1 MTTKSGFD
9 AVVDPRILSDWR
21 FTMAISK
28 TNSKSDLDKLAGVQE
43 MATLLLGEEQFA
55 RLMAHIAEKNDG
67 FVPSEIVVTEVRE
80 ILDSVKEI
88 KN

>member
-28 TNSKSDLDKLAGVQE
+28 TNSESDLDKLAGVQE
-43 MATLLLGEEQFA
+43 MATLLLGKEQLE
-55 RLMAHIAEKNDG
+55 RLMAHIAAKNDG
-67 FVPSEIVVTEVRE
+67 YVPSEVVVAEVRE
-80 ILDSVKEI
+80 ILESVKET